1 MLRSVFSNCGAG
13 FGVRQ
18 LAAAFK
24 SASKLAHSKAL
35 RADTTRKPL
44 STEGIPMKTNF
55 SICAVILFA
64 GYLCAQEPATLK
76 TEKDKVNYGIGVG
89 VARNFQRQGLE
100 VDLDLV
106 IRGLRDALAGTKL
119 LMTEEE
125 LQTTMTAFQ
134 ADLQKKVQE
143 ATKAAAEK
151 NKQEGEAFLAENSKK
166 DGVVTL
172 PSGLQYKILKAGD
185 GKKPSSQD
193 SVECHYRGTFINGAE
208 FDSSYKR
215 GQPLSLKVDGG
226 VIAGWSEALKLMPV
240 GSKWQVFI
248 PSKLAYGAT
257 GAGSQIG
264 PNSTLIFEVELLAIK

>member
-1 MLRSVFSNCGAG
+1 
-13 FGVRQ
+13 
-18 LAAAFK
+18 
-24 SASKLAHSKAL
+24 
-35 RADTTRKPL
+35 
-44 STEGIPMKTNF
+44 MKINS
-55 SICAVILFA
+55 SICAVLCFA
-64 GYLCAQEPATLK
+64 GYLCAQDPATLK

-89 VARNFQRQGLE
+89 VARNFQRQGID
-100 VDLDLV
+100 VDIDLV
-106 IRGLRDALAGTKL
+106 VKGLRDMLSGGKL

-134 ADLQKKVQE
+134 ADLQKKLQE

-151 NKQEGEAFLAENSKK
+151 NKKEGEAFLAENSKK
-166 DGVVTL
+166 EGVVTL
-172 PSGLQYKILKAGD
+172 PSGLQYKILKPGD
-185 GKKPSSQD
+185 GKKPVSQD
-193 SVECHYRGTFINGAE
+193 SVECHYRGTFINGTE

-215 GQPLSLKVDGG
+215 GQPINLKVDGG

-248 PSKLAYGAT
+248 PSKLAYGEN